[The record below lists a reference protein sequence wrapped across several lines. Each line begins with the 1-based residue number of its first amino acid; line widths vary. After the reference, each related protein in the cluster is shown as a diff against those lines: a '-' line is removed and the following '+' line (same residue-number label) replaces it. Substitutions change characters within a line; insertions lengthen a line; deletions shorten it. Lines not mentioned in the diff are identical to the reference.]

1 MRKLTIFVAYKIRV
15 IMKIVMDEK
24 IPYLRDA
31 LSAMGYEVVCL
42 PGVSISRSDVMD
54 ADALFVRTR
63 TRCDAALLE
72 GTAVRFIGT
81 ATIGYDHID
90 AEYCYANGIEWTNA
104 AGCNADAVL
113 QYVQSVLYS
122 WSRDKGVGLNGL
134 VLGIVGVG
142 EIGSRVA
149 GWARS
154 AGMGVLL
161 NDPPRAARGEKG
173 FVTLAEIAVSCDI
186 ITFHPTLS
194 KSGDSPSYHL
204 ADDSF
209 FASLTRCRLLV
220 NASRGPV
227 VDNVALKNALAAGL
241 VGDAVLDVWE
251 NEPDINVDLLG
262 MSYIATPHIAG
273 YSAEGKMNAS
283 RMMLDAFVRFSGD
296 TGIVPLLFLPSPG
309 NKGGVAANERD
320 AMLSIY
326 SPHADSVALKSDPGA
341 FERLRNEYLLRR
353 EPQAYNIEIS

>member
-1 MRKLTIFVAYKIRV
+1 
-15 IMKIVMDEK
+15 MKIVMDEK

-42 PGVSISRSDVMD
+42 PGVSISRDDVMD

-63 TRCDAALLE
+63 TRCDAVLLE
-72 GTAVRFIGT
+72 GTAVRFVGT

-90 AEYCYANGIEWTNA
+90 AEYCSAKGIEWTNA
-104 AGCNADAVL
+104 AGCNAGAVL

-122 WSRDKGVGLNGL
+122 WSRDKGVELNGL
-134 VLGIVGVG
+134 VLGVVGVG

-149 GWARS
+149 EWACS
-154 AGMGVLL
+154 AGMTVLL
-161 NDPPRAARGEKG
+161 NDPPRAARGEGG
-173 FVTLAEIAVSCDI
+173 FVSLAEIASSCDV
-186 ITFHPTLS
+186 ITFHPTLAR
-194 KSGDSPSYHL
+194 SGDFPSYHL
-204 ADDSF
+204 ADGSF

-227 VDNVALKNALAAGL
+227 VDNVVLKDALACGM

-251 NEPDINVDLLG
+251 NEPNIDMDLLG

-283 RMMLDAFVRFSGD
+283 RMMLDAFVRFSGYAGAV
-296 TGIVPLLFLPSPG
+296 TQLSLPSPDK
-309 NKGGVAANERD
+309 NVVVAANECD

-326 SPHADSVALKSDPGA
+326 SPRVDSAALKSDPGA
-341 FERLRNEYLLRR
+341 FERLRNEYSLRR
-353 EPQAYNIEIS
+353 EPQSYKIEIL